1 MRSITKANVKG
12 KRVIVRVDFNV
23 PLKDGLVQN
32 DARIR
37 ATLPTINALLEKGA
51 SVVLM
56 THLGR
61 PDGKIVDTLRLKPV
75 ALHLAKLLGKKVL
88 YVPAVIGA
96 PCERVASRLR
106 EGDVMLVEN
115 LRFDPREEKNDKTFA
130 KYLAKLGDLY
140 CNDAFGVSHRAHASV
155 AAITKFL
162 PSFAGP
168 LLEKEVALLSVLTRK
183 PKKPFVAILGG
194 AKVGDKIQLIAELSK
209 RCDAIL
215 IGGAMTFTFLLA
227 CGKNIGKSKAEP
239 DKVALAR
246 KLLKRKNIILPTDI
260 VLDNG
265 KTVSVNDI
273 PANARGL
280 DIGEET
286 QAVYAEII
294 RGAKT
299 VFWNGPLG
307 LFEQKPYHL
316 GTLAI
321 AKAISKAKAISIV
334 GGGDSIA
341 AIELLKLQKA
351 FTHLSTGGG
360 ASLEFI
366 QGKKLPGITA
376 LD

>member
-12 KRVIVRVDFNV
+12 KRVVVRVDFNV

-32 DARIR
+32 DARMR
-37 ATLPTINALLEKGA
+37 ATLPTINDLLERGA

-75 ALHLAKLLGKKVL
+75 ALHLGKLLGKKVS
-88 YVPAVIGA
+88 YVPAVVGA

-106 EGDVMLVEN
+106 SGDVMLVEN

-130 KYLAKLGDLY
+130 KHLSKLGHIY
-140 CNDAFGVSHRAHASV
+140 CNDAFAVSHRAHASV

-168 LLEKEVALLSVLTRK
+168 LLEKEVAMLTALTK
-183 PKKPFVAILGG
+183 NPKKPFVAILGG
-194 AKVGDKIQLIAELSK
+194 AKVGDKIELIEQLSK

-227 CGKNIGKSKAEP
+227 CGKKVGTSKAEP
-239 DKVALAR
+239 DKVKLAR
-246 KLLKRKNIILPTDI
+246 KLLKKKNIILPTDV

-265 KTVSVNDI
+265 KCVSVDAI

-321 AKAISKAKAISIV
+321 AKAIAKTKSVSVV

-341 AIELLKLQKA
+341 AIEMLKLQKA

-366 QGKKLPGITA
+366 EGKKLPGITA